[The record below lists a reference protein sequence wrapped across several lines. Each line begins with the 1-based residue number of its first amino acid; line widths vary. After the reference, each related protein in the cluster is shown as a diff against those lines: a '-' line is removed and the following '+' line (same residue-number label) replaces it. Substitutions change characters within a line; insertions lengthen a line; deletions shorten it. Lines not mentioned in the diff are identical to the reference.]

1 MSTAKRSNRLDHP
14 TRWPLWLC
22 TSVLLALI
30 TGCSSQPQP
39 ANDIGRTYVPY
50 ESGASDGKT
59 NTDDAQT
66 ESLATD
72 APDGGKIIKAPEGIP
87 DVEPTVVSYTD
98 YNDPLIRVNR
108 AIFAFNDFSYRYV
121 LIPLANGYV
130 KVLPLPVRDSVTNFF
145 YNLKSPIYFANN
157 LLQLEGKLACRN
169 LARFVINS
177 TLGIAGL
184 FDPAEAWFGL
194 ERAEA
199 HFDDTLMA
207 WGADY
212 GMYVVLPLLGPSD
225 LRDGASAITD
235 YFLNPINYL
244 LDEPE
249 RFGAR
254 AVDYLQDYASDAER
268 YKALYD
274 KSEDP
279 YILFRNL
286 YLQSIMRDADYE

>member
-1 MSTAKRSNRLDHP
+1 MSTSRQPALRRHL
-14 TRWPLWLC
+14 TRWPLWLS
-22 TSVLLALI
+22 TSILLALVS
-30 TGCSSQPQP
+30 GCSNQPQP

-50 ESGASDGKT
+50 ES
-59 NTDDAQT
+59 
-66 ESLATD
+66 ATSEQ
-72 APDGGKIIKAPEGIP
+72 APEQGGSGLTREAAGGGKVIDAPEGIP
-87 DVEPTVVSYTD
+87 DVKPTVVSYTD
-98 YNDPLIRVNR
+98 YNDPLISVNR

-130 KVLPLPVRDSVTNFF
+130 KVLPLPVRNSVTNFF
-145 YNLKSPIYFANN
+145 YNLKSPIYLVNN
-157 LLQLEGKLACRN
+157 ALQLEGKLACRN
-169 LARFVINS
+169 LARFLINS

-199 HFDDTLMA
+199 HFDDTLIA

-212 GMYVVLPLLGPSD
+212 GMYIVLPLLGPSD

-249 RFGAR
+249 RFAVR
-254 AVDYLQDYASDAER
+254 SVDYLQDYASDAER

-274 KSEDP
+274 KSDDP

>member
-1 MSTAKRSNRLDHP
+1 MSTTRPPARPSHK
-14 TRWPLWLC
+14 TRWPLWL
-22 TSVLLALI
+22 SSMLLLALV

-50 ESGASDGKT
+50 ESASSE
-59 NTDDAQT
+59 QT
-66 ESLATD
+66 PEQGGSGLTREAD
-72 APDGGKIIKAPEGIP
+72 DGGKVIDAPEGIP
-87 DVEPTVVSYTD
+87 DVRPTVVSYTD
-98 YNDPLIRVNR
+98 YNDPLISVNR

-130 KVLPLPVRDSVTNFF
+130 KVLPLPVRNSVTNFF
-145 YNLKSPIYFANN
+145 YNLKSPIYLVNN
-157 LLQLEGKLACRN
+157 ALQLEGKLACRN
-169 LARFVINS
+169 LARFLINS
-177 TLGIAGL
+177 TLGVAGL

-212 GMYVVLPLLGPSD
+212 GMYIVLPLLGPSD

-249 RFGAR
+249 RFVVR
-254 AVDYLQDYASDAER
+254 SVDYLQDYASDAER
-268 YKALYD
+268 YKTLYD
-274 KSEDP
+274 KSDDP